1 MPVNRTNIINR
12 ACANLLSEENI
23 HYVINMADIFSR
35 SKYQLKQINTEVRSL
50 RADRKQLLILFTK
63 KVNDVFD
70 SPAFSAVETY
80 FKF

>member
-1 MPVNRTNIINR
+1 
-12 ACANLLSEENI
+12 
-23 HYVINMADIFSR
+23 MADIFSR